1 MINFTK
7 SINDNFGNPYIEVDS
22 SVDEAIEANNGKFYL
37 SKEQV
42 ETRFNEGD
50 FVLEFLQDYELE
62 KPIVIKW
69 TKDSHI
75 SEISCLHDELFNS
88 ILSEYG
94 YTSFAELSIWG
105 QEPTNEYY
113 TEANAIKEW
122 YRSTWMAIKE
132 YSETVTEETAVEPKT
147 FIDNLPKLLL

>member
-1 MINFTK
+1 MIRLIDGNVE
-7 SINDNFGNPYIEVDS
+7 SIVSQSDCD
-22 SVDEAIEANNGKFYL
+22 AIMASKYVW
-37 SKEQV
+37 SKE
-42 ETRFNEGD
+42 
-50 FVLEFLQDYELE
+50 
-62 KPIVIKW
+62 
-69 TKDSHI
+69 SHI
-75 SEISCLHDELFNS
+75 SEISRLHDELFNS
-88 ILSEYG
+88 ILVQHN
-94 YTSFAELSIWG
+94 YTSFAELSIWT